1 MKDKKIA
8 DTENAERAFNFFEK
22 SRLAKMQ
29 LVVKNLLQMKKALS
43 NKQSIHQSM
52 VTLSLSHHERALR
65 S

>member
-29 LVVKNLLQMKKALS
+29 LVVKNLLQIIGVDS
-43 NKQSIHQSM
+43 F
-52 VTLSLSHHERALR
+52 
-65 S
+65 